1 MASLIENLI
10 SVLEQENS
18 EYETLLELSRKKTP
32 VIIKGEITELQKIT
46 DEEQNIIDRIHQLE
60 LKREEGI
67 RDIAN
72 VINKDVE
79 QLKLENL
86 IQMLGKSPREQAML
100 AEVHDRLRVTLS
112 QMQKVNEQNRELLT
126 SALEM
131 VDFDLNLLQSM
142 RQAPET
148 ANYNK
153 GAYNAGSVIGTDRR
167 SFDAKQ

>member
-67 RDIAN
+67 CDIAN

-86 IQMLGKSPREQAML
+86 IQMLGKSPKEQAML
-100 AEVHDRLRVTLS
+100 AGVHDRLRVTLS

>member
-86 IQMLGKSPREQAML
+86 IQMLGKSPKEQTML
-100 AEVHDRLRVTLS
+100 AGVHDRLRVTLS

>member
-18 EYETLLELSRKKTP
+18 EYEALLELSRKKTP
-32 VIIKGEITELQKIT
+32 VIIRGDITELQKIT
-46 DEEQNIIDRIHQLE
+46 DEEQNIIGRIHQLDG
-60 LKREEGI
+60 KREESI

-86 IQMLGKSPREQAML
+86 IQMLGKSPKEQKL
-100 AEVHDRLRVTLS
+100 LSLIHDKLRITLS
-112 QMQKVNEQNRELLT
+112 QMKNVNEQNRELLT
-126 SALEM
+126 SALGM
-131 VDFDLNLLQSM
+131 VEFDLNLLQSA
-142 RQAPET
+142 RRAPET

-153 GAYNAGSVIGTDRR
+153 GAYNAGSVIGTNIG